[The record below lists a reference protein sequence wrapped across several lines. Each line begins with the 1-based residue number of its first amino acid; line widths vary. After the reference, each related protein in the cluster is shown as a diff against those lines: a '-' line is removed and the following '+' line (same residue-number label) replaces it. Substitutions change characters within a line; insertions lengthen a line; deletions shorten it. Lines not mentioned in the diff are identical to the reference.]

1 MINLVFLDDERLP
14 ENVTWARYPEHLPI
28 ILRNFKEF
36 CHFADQIKEEDLANM
51 VFSFDHDLQDF
62 NEDGS
67 ENTGLTCAKYLVEAL
82 QANGIDCRGK
92 VEWFVHSQNVCGK
105 KNIANYLQDEVDP
118 FASCDGCGHTGPDVY
133 HDGYGFNICRTN
145 GCTQYSVRG
154 LSPWDFL

>member
-62 NEDGS
+62 NEDGE
-67 ENTGLTCAKYLVEAL
+67 ENYC
-82 QANGIDCRGK
+82 NG
-92 VEWFVHSQNVCGK
+92 N
-105 KNIANYLQDEVDP
+105 
-118 FASCDGCGHTGPDVY
+118 
-133 HDGYGFNICRTN
+133 
-145 GCTQYSVRG
+145 
-154 LSPWDFL
+154 